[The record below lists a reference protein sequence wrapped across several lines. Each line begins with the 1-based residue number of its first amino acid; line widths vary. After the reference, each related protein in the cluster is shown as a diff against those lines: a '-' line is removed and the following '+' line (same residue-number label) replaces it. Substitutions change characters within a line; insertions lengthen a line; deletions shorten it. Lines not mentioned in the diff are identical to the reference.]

1 MTKVIRVA
9 RGIGSLFGETF
20 ASWSEDN
27 AFRLSAALAYYA
39 VFSMAPLLIIAI
51 AIAGWVFG
59 AKAAQGQVI
68 SEIQGLIG
76 QSGAETVQTLIRN
89 ASTANSKLASGLG
102 LLSLIFG
109 ATGVFVSL
117 QDGLNTVWQVKPKPR
132 NMVVGFVR
140 QRLHTF
146 TLVLGTGFMLLISLV
161 VSAAIEGAGKYL
173 SDLDGIARLWQMG
186 NFLVSLAIISLLF
199 AMIFRFL
206 PDVNIGWGDVGLGA
220 FVTALLFTLGKFG
233 IGLYIG
239 KSSLTSVY
247 GAAGSLVLILAW
259 VYYSS
264 LILFLGAEFTRAYA
278 TRYGSRI
285 TPSSNAVPLTP
296 TDRAQQGMEPH
307 VSTPTVR
314 RSGAA

>member
-1 MTKVIRVA
+1 MWILRELFKIVK
-9 RGIGSLFGETF
+9 GIGSLFGETF

-27 AFRLSAALAYYA
+27 AFRLAAALAYYA
-39 VFSMAPLLIIAI
+39 VFSLAPLLIIAI
-51 AIAGWVFG
+51 AVAGRVFG
-59 AKAAQGQVI
+59 EQAAEGQVI
-68 SEIQGLIG
+68 SQIQGLIG
-76 QSGAETVQTLIRN
+76 HAGAQTIQGLIEN
-89 ASTANSKLASGLG
+89 ASKANSRLASGLG
-102 LLSLIFG
+102 ILSLIFG

-146 TLVLGTGFMLLISLV
+146 TMVLGIAFLLLVSLV
-161 VSAAIEGAGKYL
+161 VSAAIAAVGKYFHNGAAL
-173 SDLDGIARLWQMG
+173 LWEFG
-186 NFLVSLAIISLLF
+186 NLIVSIAIITLLF

-206 PDVNIGWGDVGLGA
+206 PDVNIAWSDVWLGA
-220 FVTALLFTLGKFG
+220 FVTAVLFTLGKFA

-285 TPSSNAVPLTP
+285 TPAKNAVPLTP
-296 TDRAQQGMEPH
+296 ELRAQQGMEPYVKH
-307 VSTPTVR
+307 PP
-314 RSGAA
+314 AA